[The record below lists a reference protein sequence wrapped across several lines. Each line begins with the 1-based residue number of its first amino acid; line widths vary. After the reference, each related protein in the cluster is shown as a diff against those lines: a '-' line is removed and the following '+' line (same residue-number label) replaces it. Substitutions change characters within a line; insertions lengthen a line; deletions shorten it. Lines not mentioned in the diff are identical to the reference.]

1 MVPGLEARQVA
12 RGERLEVRR
21 WLAGTALPY
30 WHHGIDM
37 GDGTVVHARPHDFR
51 NPFGGGSVV
60 RTSLAEFAEGREVRL
75 TLEPPALFP
84 AEEVARRAAAL
95 VGRDGYCPVVAN
107 CEHFASW
114 CATGERRSRQVEA
127 VVRRV
132 VTAAA
137 TVVAGIVALRGG
149 RAVAGGR
156 SARSVVAE

>member
-1 MVPGLEARQVA
+1 VVRVA
-12 RGERLEVRR
+12 EGERLEVRR
-21 WLAGTALPY
+21 WLVGSGIAY

-60 RTSLAEFAEGREVRL
+60 RTTLAEFADGEEVRT
-75 TLEPPALFP
+75 TLEPAAVFP
-84 AEEVARRAAAL
+84 PEEVARRAAGY

-107 CEHFASW
+107 CEHFATW

-127 VVRRV
+127 VVRRI
-132 VTAAA
+132 VTVAA

-149 RAVAGGR
+149 RAMARGR
-156 SARSVVAE
+156 

>member
-1 MVPGLEARQVA
+1 MA

-21 WLAGTALPY
+21 WLAGSAIPY

-60 RTSLAEFAEGREVRL
+60 QTSLAEFADGEDVR
-75 TLEPPALFP
+75 TTATPAAVFPP
-84 AEEVARRAAAL
+84 EEVARRAAAH

-107 CEHFASW
+107 CEHFATW

-132 VTAAA
+132 VTVAA

-149 RAVAGGR
+149 RAL
-156 SARSVVAE
+156 ARPQ

>member
-1 MVPGLEARQVA
+1 MAV
-12 RGERLEVRR
+12 GERVQVRR
-21 WLAGTALPY
+21 WLAGTALAY

-60 RTSLAEFAEGREVRL
+60 RTSLDEFADGQVL
-75 TLEPPALFP
+75 WPTVEPVALFP
-84 AEEVARRAAAL
+84 PEEVARRAAAH

-114 CATGERRSRQVEA
+114 CATDERRSRQVEA
-127 VVRRV
+127 VMRRV
-132 VTAAA
+132 VTVAA
-137 TVVAGIVALRGG
+137 TVLAGVVALRGG

-156 SARSVVAE
+156 

>member
-1 MVPGLEARQVA
+1 MAV
-12 RGERLEVRR
+12 GERLEVRR
-21 WLAGTALPY
+21 WLAGSAVAY

-60 RTSLAEFAEGREVRL
+60 RTSLAEFADGEVVR
-75 TLEPPALFP
+75 TTSGPAAAFPP
-84 AEEVARRAAAL
+84 EEVARRAAAL
-95 VGRDGYCPVVAN
+95 VGRQGYCPVVAN

-114 CATGERRSRQVEA
+114 CATGESRSRQVEA

-132 VTAAA
+132 VTVAA

-149 RAVAGGR
+149 R
-156 SARSVVAE
+156 SLARL

>member
-1 MVPGLEARQVA
+1 MELEAVA
-12 RGERLEVRR
+12 MAEGERLEVRR
-21 WLAGTALPY
+21 WLAGSVVAY
-30 WHHGIDM
+30 WHHGVDM

-60 RTSLAEFAEGREVRL
+60 RTSLEEFADGQQVRP
-75 TLEPPALFP
+75 TIEPLATFP
-84 AEEVARRAAAL
+84 PEEVARRAAAL

-107 CEHFASW
+107 CEHFATW

-132 VTAAA
+132 VTVAA

-149 RAVAGGR
+149 RVMARGR
-156 SARSVVAE
+156 

>member
-1 MVPGLEARQVA
+1 MA

-21 WLAGTALPY
+21 WLAGSAVAY

-60 RTSLAEFAEGREVRL
+60 QTSLAEFADGEDVR
-75 TLEPPALFP
+75 TTATPAAVFPP
-84 AEEVARRAAAL
+84 EEVARRAAAH

-107 CEHFASW
+107 CEHFATW

-132 VTAAA
+132 VTVAA

-149 RAVAGGR
+149 RAL
-156 SARSVVAE
+156 ARPQ

>member
-1 MVPGLEARQVA
+1 MLEAIQVA

-21 WLAGTALPY
+21 WLAGSAVAY

-60 RTSLAEFAEGREVRL
+60 QTSLAEFADGEDVR
-75 TLEPPALFP
+75 TTATPAAVFPP
-84 AEEVARRAAAL
+84 EEVARRAAAH

-107 CEHFASW
+107 CEHFATW

-132 VTAAA
+132 VTVAA

-149 RAVAGGR
+149 R
-156 SARSVVAE
+156 SLARPQ

>member
-1 MVPGLEARQVA
+1 MA

-21 WLAGTALPY
+21 WLAGSAVAY

-60 RTSLAEFAEGREVRL
+60 QTSLAEFADGEDVR
-75 TLEPPALFP
+75 TTATPAAVFPP
-84 AEEVARRAAAL
+84 EEVARRAAAH

-107 CEHFASW
+107 CEHFATW

-132 VTAAA
+132 VTVAA

-149 RAVAGGR
+149 R
-156 SARSVVAE
+156 SLARPQ